1 MNNYS
6 ILVNTCDKFEDCWDP
21 FFKLFSIYWPTYKWK
36 IYLNTELKEYSYP
49 NLNIIPL
56 KVAESLQAGKIL
68 TWSECL
74 MSALNKIEGEVIL
87 YLQEDYFIKD
97 FVKYDTIEQYAN
109 LMHEYNDIHCIH
121 LTDQAVVAENKES
134 NYKGLYPVIRKQRY
148 RISCQAALWRI
159 DVLHSY
165 LRRYENAWQFEEFGS
180 KRSTLAKH
188 NFYVVDNKLV
198 KLNEFEIIPYIFT
211 GIIQGKWYEEVIP
224 LFEKNNIHIDYSKRG
239 FVKNAIKK
247 SFMSRFKNKIMRQP
261 IFLLN
266 AVNLAIIKFLS
277 K

>member
-1 MNNYS
+1 
-6 ILVNTCDKFEDCWDP
+6 
-21 FFKLFSIYWPTYKWK
+21 
-36 IYLNTELKEYSYP
+36 
-49 NLNIIPL
+49 
-56 KVAESLQAGKIL
+56 
-68 TWSECL
+68 
-74 MSALNKIEGEVIL
+74 
-87 YLQEDYFIKD
+87 
-97 FVKYDTIEQYAN
+97 
-109 LMHEYNDIHCIH
+109 
-121 LTDQAVVAENKES
+121 
-134 NYKGLYPVIRKQRY
+134 
-148 RISCQAALWRI
+148 
-159 DVLHSY
+159 
-165 LRRYENAWQFEEFGS
+165 
-180 KRSTLAKH
+180 LAKH